1 MPGGAQAVL
10 IPLRS
15 TMPFLPFVL
24 LASSSP
30 RRRQLVRQMGAD
42 HAVLAPEVIEEHFA
56 GESPEALVERLSLA
70 KVEAA
75 MRSDQLAEALDGRS
89 DAVVLGSDT
98 VVVLD
103 EHVLGKPTDEAE
115 ARAMLHRLSGRA
127 HVVFTG
133 YALID
138 LARNERVVGHERTD
152 VTFRTLDAEEIER
165 YVASGSPL
173 DKAGAYGI
181 QDDFG
186 AVFIERINGD
196 YYTVMG
202 LPLSRVYTELRRM
215 GGAR

>member
-1 MPGGAQAVL
+1 
-10 IPLRS
+10 
-15 TMPFLPFVL
+15 MPFLPFVL

-42 HAVLAPEVIEEHFA
+42 YAVLAPEVIEEHLA
-56 GESPEALVERLSLA
+56 DESPETLVERLSLA
-70 KVEAA
+70 KAEAA
-75 MRSDQLAEALDGRS
+75 VASDQLAEALGGRP

-103 EHVLGKPTDEAE
+103 EHVLGKPTDETE

-152 VTFRTLDAEEIER
+152 VTFRALDAEEIER

-215 GGAR
+215 VGGR